1 MNRKKGAITGAI
13 LGLGIPMALVLANEV
28 LLASKQ
34 LSSGASVA
42 DTIQICAFE
51 RRWFPLYPKVIHAK
65 GCKNRTFDGLAPL
78 LVLTSLGGA
87 LVGGA
92 SSGRGPQNRS
102 LLTDAESTKPQE
114 VLSST
119 NIQSKTATLS
129 TQSSIPEPESTPSPS
144 SIQAEVPETTTEST
158 DSRSGNISEKNQI
171 GSGLSGFALPLMLGV
186 TMTGVGII
194 VANQLGFVKS
204 SNTTSGTAH
213 AAGCTAEI
221 KTGKS
226 PYPHY
231 KANIPIS
238 FHSYGMY
245 TQSNASTPTK
255 YLIGERSLTIPI
267 SDLKNLSTGCSK
279 LKRYIGD

>member
-1 MNRKKGAITGAI
+1 
-13 LGLGIPMALVLANEV
+13 MALVLANEV
-28 LLASKQ
+28 LFASKQ

-78 LVLTSLGGA
+78 LILTSLGGA

-92 SSGRGPQNRS
+92 STGRSPKNRS
-102 LLTDAESTKPQE
+102 LLTDTESIRPQE
-114 VLSST
+114 ILSPT
-119 NIQSKTATLS
+119 NIQSKTPTLA
-129 TQSSIPEPESTPSPS
+129 TQSSIPEPEYTPIPS
-144 SIQAEVPETTTEST
+144 SIQAEAPVTTTKST
-158 DSRSGNISEKNQI
+158 DSNSGNISEKKLI

-204 SNTTSGTAH
+204 SNTTSGTAR

-231 KANIPIS
+231 KANTPIS
-238 FHSYGMY
+238 FHSYSMQRWG
-245 TQSNASTPTK
+245 ASPPIK
-255 YLIGERSLTIPI
+255 HLVGERLLTIPI
-267 SDLKNLSTGCSK
+267 SDLKNLSAGCSK